1 MAKKKKK
8 PEAGEAGGAWI
19 VTYSDMVTLMLCFFV
34 ALFNPDDVDPAQLAA
49 MISTFSNFG
58 LGPSS
63 GGNTLSVGRA
73 ADLGNT
79 INSLPAM
86 DRGRSLGTALRK
98 AVSLFEPEVK
108 SNKVKVTQDE
118 RGLVISLASDAFF
131 NPASARVNIEDTR
144 EILTRLASLLN
155 SNEVGNRKVRIEG
168 HTDSVDVDPDG
179 PWQDNWQLSSERARA
194 VLNYLADFGVD
205 ERRFQVA
212 GFADT
217 VPVSSNTT
225 PEGRAYNRRVDIV
238 IIDEGHL

>member
-1 MAKKKKK
+1 VAKKKKK
-8 PEAGEAGGAWI
+8 EIQGASSEWI

-34 ALFNPDDVDPAQLAA
+34 ALFNPDEVDPAQLAA
-49 MISTFSNFG
+49 LISTFTNSG
-58 LGPSS
+58 LGASS
-63 GGNTLSVGRA
+63 GGNTFSVGRS

-86 DRGRSLGTALRK
+86 DKGRSLGTSLRR
-98 AVSLFEPEVK
+98 ATSLFQPEVK
-108 SNKVKVTQDE
+108 SNKVKVTHDE

-131 NPASARVNIEDTR
+131 NPASARVNIEETR
-144 EILTRLASLLN
+144 DILVRLASMLN
-155 SNEVGNRKVRIEG
+155 SSEVGGRKLRIEG
-168 HTDSVDVDPDG
+168 HTDSSDVDPAG

-194 VLNYLADFGVD
+194 VLRYLTDFGVE

-217 VPVSSNTT
+217 MPVSSNET

-238 IIDEGHL
+238 VIDEGHL

>member
-1 MAKKKKK
+1 MAKKKKD
-8 PEAGEAGGAWI
+8 AGEASNAWI

-34 ALFNPDDVDPAQLAA
+34 ALFNPDEVDPAQLAA
-49 MISTFSNFG
+49 MISSFTNYG

-63 GGNTLSVGRA
+63 GGNTLSLGRN

-79 INSLPAM
+79 IMALPAM
-86 DRGRSLGTALRK
+86 DKGRSLGTALRK
-98 AVSLFEPEVK
+98 AVSLFNPEVK
-108 SNKVKVTQDE
+108 SNQVKVTQDE
-118 RGLVISLASDAFF
+118 RGIVISLASDAFF
-131 NPASARVNIEDTR
+131 NPASARLNIEETR
-144 EILTRLASLLN
+144 DILLRLASLLN
-155 SNEVGNRKVRIEG
+155 SNEAILRKVRIEG
-168 HTDSVDVDPDG
+168 HTDSEDVDPNG
-179 PWQDNWQLSSERARA
+179 PWQDNWQLSSERSRA

-217 VPVSSNTT
+217 MPVSTNET